1 MFKYPE
7 IEINIFSTTISRFLK
22 QTNKKK
28 RYKCQQLLFTL
39 ANRQKNNDKECVPC

>member
-28 RYKCQQLLFTL
+28 EVQMPAVIIYPGKQAEQQ
-39 ANRQKNNDKECVPC
+39 